1 MRPVGLRYAGILG
14 GNIDDIIMDHCLGGK
29 CVCVCDSDVQ
39 LLWHSNG
46 SIGIAKVW
54 FHQMTMV
61 TTRKEQG
68 GKGRPTPFP
77 LPSAARSS
85 DGTGGFYNLVCDLS
99 GPRRL
104 CKSELK
110 CKDAKMEKYITQ
122 AAHRVSLQ
130 RTERRGQEL
139 WSPHRFLETEKDSE
153 IASLPHTPKVILLQ
167 SLSPRT
173 PIFELPDFTNGV

>member
-1 MRPVGLRYAGILG
+1 MTQSWTIVWEES
-14 GNIDDIIMDHCLGGK
+14 
-29 CVCVCDSDVQ
+29 VCVRDSDVQ
-39 LLWHSNG
+39 LLWHSNRRS

-68 GKGRPTPFP
+68 DKSRHTPFP

-85 DGTGGFYNLVCDLS
+85 DCTGGFYYLVCDLS

-130 RTERRGQEL
+130 R
-139 WSPHRFLETEKDSE
+139 
-153 IASLPHTPKVILLQ
+153 
-167 SLSPRT
+167 
-173 PIFELPDFTNGV
+173 